1 MSDTRTENYAEALLG
16 LARAEGAEAV
26 VADELYRVA
35 REIDGNVE
43 LRTTLADL
51 SLPADRRTKV
61 VTDVL
66 GGNVSPSTLAAL
78 SAVVAAGRADE
89 LGAIANQLA
98 ERTAG
103 DAGLAL
109 ATVRTAF
116 ALSDDQQ
123 QRLVQA
129 LEAAAGRPISPRFIV
144 DPEVVGGVHAEIGDQ
159 VIDGSVHSRLAQL
172 RELF

>member
-35 REIDGNVE
+35 REIDNNVE
-43 LRTTLADL
+43 LSTTLSDL
-51 SLPADRRTKV
+51 ALPADRRTKV

-66 GGNVSPSTLAAL
+66 GGKVAPATLAAL
-78 SAVVAAGRADE
+78 AAVVAAGRADE
-89 LGAIANQLA
+89 LGAIAQQLA

-103 DAGLAL
+103 EAGQAL
-109 ATVRTAF
+109 TTIRTAV
-116 ALSDDQQ
+116 ALNPDQQ
-123 QRLVQA
+123 QRLAAA
-129 LEAAAGRPISPRFIV
+129 LEAAAGRPIAPKFLV
-144 DPEVVGGVHAEIGDQ
+144 DPDVVGGVHAEIGDQ
-159 VIDGSVHSRLAQL
+159 VIDGTVRSRLAQL

>member
-89 LGAIANQLA
+89 LDKKRNRKQKAK
-98 ERTAG
+98 
-103 DAGLAL
+103 
-109 ATVRTAF
+109 
-116 ALSDDQQ
+116 
-123 QRLVQA
+123 
-129 LEAAAGRPISPRFIV
+129 
-144 DPEVVGGVHAEIGDQ
+144 
-159 VIDGSVHSRLAQL
+159 
-172 RELF
+172 